1 MKEEEYAKI
10 EGADEFMERL
20 KNSILGEEWL
30 KDIEQKS
37 FVLLMK
43 RGYRID
49 SISDGFQVGI
59 SRIGEEGA
67 EEHYAFG
74 ESIEEAIDEA
84 IYKGEHFTKKT
95 D

>member
-1 MKEEEYAKI
+1 MKEEEYTKV
-10 EGADEFMERL
+10 EGADEFMEKL

-30 KDIEQKS
+30 NDIEQKS

-43 RGYRID
+43 REYKIN
-49 SISDGFQVGI
+49 SIADGFQVGI

-67 EEHYAFG
+67 EEHYGFG

-84 IYKGEHFTKKT
+84 LYKGEHFTKKT
-95 D
+95 